1 MLISNTI
8 ISFVLKAGGPQ
19 NEKLVQNMI
28 SSSPWIMLIAA
39 GIIAPIIEELIF
51 RKGFK
56 KAFPNKY
63 LFVILSGVIFG
74 LLHVVSAKTLLEA
87 LYIIPYSSL
96 GIAFA
101 ITYYKT
107 DTVFSSI
114 FVHILHNSILIIF
127 ALFI

>member
-1 MLISNTI
+1 MKFLLII
-8 ISFVLKAGGPQ
+8 F
-19 NEKLVQNMI
+19 
-28 SSSPWIMLIAA
+28 LIFIVAYLWHNK
-39 GIIAPIIEELIF
+39 IVFRFDTIF